1 MGGRGVGKSSRNTF
15 MNKFYIVANRT
26 KDPELETTNYI
37 CDYLKERGGVVT
49 VLARENAPKYTGK
62 ESGEYNPL
70 HIPED
75 TDCVLVLGGDG
86 TLLQTARDTMQLSVP
101 LLGINLG
108 TLGYLAE
115 VEKTGLEEAL
125 EHLLRDEY
133 ETEERMML
141 VGSVMRGDKEL
152 CRAHALN
159 DVVVNRFGHL
169 MVLSYEVIVNG
180 QKLNSYQADGMIV
193 ATPTGSTGYNLSA
206 GGPIALPSSQLMI
219 MTPICPHT
227 LNTRSIVLSANDTI
241 EVRIDCGRSGST
253 QEAEINFDGGLTQR
267 LTTGDRVL
275 VRRSEQTTKLIH
287 ISKVS
292 FLETLHKKMSEN

>member
-1 MGGRGVGKSSRNTF
+1 
-15 MNKFYIVANRT
+15 MNKFYIVTNRT

-37 CDYLKERGGVVT
+37 CEFLKEH
-49 VLARENAPKYTGK
+49 GK
-62 ESGEYNPL
+62 EAVHNVDTV
-70 HIPED
+70 PED

-86 TLLQTARDTMQLSVP
+86 TLLQTARDTMRLSVP

-115 VEKTGLEEAL
+115 VEKSGIKEAL
-125 EHLLRDEY
+125 EHLIRDEY
-133 ETEERMML
+133 EIVERMML
-141 VGSVMRGDKEL
+141 VGSVVRDGKEI

-159 DVVVNRFGHL
+159 DVVVNRFGPL
-169 MVLSYEVIVNG
+169 MVLSYEVSVNG
-180 QKLNSYQADGMIV
+180 QKLNHYQADGIIV
-193 ATPTGSTGYNLSA
+193 STPTGSTGYNLSA

-219 MTPICPHT
+219 MTPVCPHT
-227 LNTRSIVLSANDTI
+227 LNTRSIVLSADDTI
-241 EVRIDCGRSGST
+241 EVRIDEGRGGNP
-253 QEAEINFDGGLTQR
+253 QEADINFDGSLSQR
-267 LTTGDRVL
+267 LTTGDTVI